1 MLTSLQIQNYALIEN
16 LQMEWHPGFAVITGE
31 TGAGKSIIL
40 GAIHLLLGHRADMK
54 AIKKGAKRCTIEA
67 EFELESYGM
76 EPWFEENDFP
86 YDKGHCII
94 RREVMTTGKSCAFIN
109 DTPAQ
114 LTLMRELGE
123 QLIDVHSQHQNLLLG
138 KEDFQLYVLDLIG
151 HTQAIQA
158 QYNQSYEAWRKSIA
172 ALKTLREKAFEAQ
185 KDQDYKHFLLQEFE
199 EAQLKSGEQEQL
211 EIDIER
217 ASHSQDILQTMQRTH
232 GRLEAE
238 ESGILEG
245 LREIRNE
252 LSQLEDFMPEAKTLQ
267 ERVESCRIELKDIS
281 AEAESIAESVEH
293 NPVLLLE
300 MEQRLD
306 LINSLL
312 QKHRVQT
319 MDELLQVWEDIS
331 NELSTISAYDDEIA
345 LLETNIEKHYQ
356 EALTLSIELT
366 KLRQKAGEEI
376 AQKMVLSLKPL
387 GMPHVRFEA
396 SIIPRKELGP
406 KGADT
411 IQYLFSANKNGALE
425 RIDQVASGGEIAR
438 VMLCLKALIADI
450 VKMPTI
456 IFDEID
462 TGVSGEIAT
471 KMAHI
476 MQDMGA
482 HKRQV
487 LSITHLPQIAA
498 MGSTHY
504 RVYKEDTD
512 TETNSHMIELDRTGR
527 IQEIAHMLSGAHVTQ
542 AALENAEE
550 LLMTNQLK

>member
-40 GAIHLLLGHRADMK
+40 GAIHLLLGHRADTK

-67 EFELESYGM
+67 EFALEGYGM
-76 EPWFEENDFP
+76 ESWFEDNDFP

-94 RREVMTTGKSCAFIN
+94 RREVMATGKSRAFIN

-151 HTQAIQA
+151 HTEAVQNK
-158 QYNQSYEAWRKSIA
+158 YSLSYTAWKKSVTDLK
-172 ALKTLREKAFEAQ
+172 ALRDKAFEAQ
-185 KDQDYKHFLLQEFE
+185 KDQDYKNFLLQEFE
-199 EAQLKSGEQEQL
+199 EAQLKPGEQEQL
-211 EIDIER
+211 EVDIER
-217 ASHSQDILQTMQRTH
+217 ASHAQDILQAMQTAH

-238 ESGILEG
+238 EGGVLEG

-252 LSQLEDFMPEAKTLQ
+252 LGQLEDFMPEAKALQ
-267 ERVESCRIELKDIS
+267 ERVESCRIELKDIA
-281 AEAESIAESVEH
+281 AEAESIAEGVEH
-293 NPVLLLE
+293 NPVLLQE

-306 LINSLL
+306 LINTLQ

-331 NELSTISAYDDEIA
+331 DELSTISAYDDEIA
-345 LLETNIEKHYQ
+345 ALEAAVDEHYK
-356 EALTLSIELT
+356 EALTLSVELT
-366 KLRQKAGEEI
+366 KLRQKAGEDV
-376 AQKMVLSLKPL
+376 AKKMIQNLQPL

-396 SIIPRKELGP
+396 SITPRKELGP

-438 VMLCLKALIADI
+438 VMLCLKALIADV

-504 RVYKEDTD
+504 RVYKKDTD
-512 TETNSHMIELDRTGR
+512 TGTNSHMTELDHQGR
-527 IQEIAHMLSGAHVTQ
+527 IQEIAHMLSGASITQ

-550 LLMTNQLK
+550 LLKTNQLK

>member
-16 LQMEWHPGFAVITGE
+16 LQMEWYPGFAVITGE

-40 GAIHLLLGHRADMK
+40 GAIHLLLGHRADTK

-67 EFELESYGM
+67 EFALAGYDMES
-76 EPWFEENDFP
+76 WFEDNDFP

-94 RREVMTTGKSCAFIN
+94 RREVMATGKSRAFIN

-151 HTQAIQA
+151 HTETVQNK
-158 QYNQSYEAWRKSIA
+158 YSQSYAAWKKSVA
-172 ALKTLREKAFEAQ
+172 DLKTLREKAFEAQ
-185 KDQDYKHFLLQEFE
+185 KDQDYKNFLLQEFE
-199 EAQLKSGEQEQL
+199 EAQLKQGEQEQL
-211 EIDIER
+211 EVDIER
-217 ASHSQDILQTMQRTH
+217 ASHAQDILQAMQATH

-238 ESGILEG
+238 EGGVLEG

-252 LSQLEDFMPEAKTLQ
+252 LGQLEDFMPEAKALQ
-267 ERVESCRIELKDIS
+267 ERVESCRIELKDIA
-281 AEAESIAESVEH
+281 AEAESIGESVEH
-293 NPVLLLE
+293 NPVLLQE

-306 LINSLL
+306 LINTLQ

-331 NELSTISAYDDEIA
+331 DELSTISAYDDEIA
-345 LLETNIEKHYQ
+345 ALEVAVEKHYQ
-356 EALTLSIELT
+356 EALALSVELT
-366 KLRQKAGEEI
+366 KLRQKAGEDV
-376 AQKMVLSLKPL
+376 AKKMIQSLQPL

-396 SIIPRKELGP
+396 SISPRKELGP

-438 VMLCLKALIADI
+438 VMLCLKSLIADV

-476 MQDMGA
+476 MQNMGA

-512 TETNSHMIELDRTGR
+512 TGTNSHMSELNKQGR
-527 IQEIAHMLSGAHVTQ
+527 IQEIAHMLSGASITQ

-550 LLMTNQLK
+550 LLNTNQLK

>member
-40 GAIHLLLGHRADMK
+40 GAIHLLLGHRADTR
-54 AIKKGAKRCTIEA
+54 AIKKGAKRCIIEA
-67 EFELESYGM
+67 EFELKGCGM
-76 EPWFEENDFP
+76 ESWFEENDFP

-94 RREVMTTGKSCAFIN
+94 RREVMATGKSRAFIN

-151 HTQAIQA
+151 HTQTTQNKYSQI
-158 QYNQSYEAWRKSIA
+158 YEAWKKGVTD
-172 ALKTLREKAFEAQ
+172 LKALREKAFEAQ

-199 EAQLKSGEQEQL
+199 EAQLKPGEQEQL
-211 EIDIER
+211 ETDIER
-217 ASHSQDILQTMQRTH
+217 ASHAQDILQGMQMTH

-238 ESGILEG
+238 EGGILEG

-267 ERVESCRIELKDIS
+267 ERIESCRIELKDIS
-281 AEAESIAESVEH
+281 SEAESIAEGVEH

-306 LINSLL
+306 LINTLQ

-331 NELSTISAYDDEIA
+331 HELSTISAYDDEIA
-345 LLETNIEKHYQ
+345 LLETNIEKHYKG
-356 EALTLSIELT
+356 ALALSVELT
-366 KLRQKAGEEI
+366 KLRQKAGDEI
-376 AQKMVLSLKPL
+376 AKKMILSLQPL

-438 VMLCLKALIADI
+438 VMLCLKALIADV

-482 HKRQV
+482 YKRQV

-512 TETNSHMIELDRTGR
+512 TETNSHMIELDKVGR
-527 IQEIAHMLSGAHVTQ
+527 IQEIAHMLSGTHVTQ